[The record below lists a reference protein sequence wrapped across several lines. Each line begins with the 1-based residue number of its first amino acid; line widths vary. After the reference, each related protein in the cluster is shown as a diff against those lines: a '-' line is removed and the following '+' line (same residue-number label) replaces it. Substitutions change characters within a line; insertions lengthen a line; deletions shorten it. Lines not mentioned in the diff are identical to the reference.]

1 MIRQGVKASVGDLVY
16 TRGDLKVVISE
27 MRFVP
32 SKKPVKDIV
41 CILSDNQIVPFHSL
55 KRYGSLMNQSFQAKD
70 EKWREALL
78 LKAKSLTT
86 AGVK

>member
-32 SKKPVKDIV
+32 SKN
-41 CILSDNQIVPFHSL
+41 L
-55 KRYGSLMNQSFQAKD
+55 
-70 EKWREALL
+70 
-78 LKAKSLTT
+78 
-86 AGVK
+86 